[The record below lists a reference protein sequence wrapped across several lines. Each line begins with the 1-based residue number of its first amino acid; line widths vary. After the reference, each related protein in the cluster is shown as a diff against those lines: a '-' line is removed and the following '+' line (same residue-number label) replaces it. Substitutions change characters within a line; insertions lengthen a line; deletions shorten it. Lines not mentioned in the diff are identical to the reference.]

1 MCDIMIKIYI
11 DNSTGFSPW
20 LSLSLAPVSTSTDSI
35 LMALKIMMSG
45 RSIILLFQGL
55 QLLHGDQDSDVVVA
69 I

>member
-20 LSLSLAPVSTSTDSI
+20 LSLSLAPGTSTDSI
-35 LMALKIMMSG
+35 LMALKIMISG